1 MTGRAELAAIA
12 ADLRSIE
19 DHLRWAMTQAW
30 WPPSRALDAPRGRA
44 LPPLDPADPDRV
56 PGPRHATG
64 LGDHRA
70 QQAIAACRG
79 HLTTAESALRTVH
92 AAHIARGDTRPR
104 TVVRRLDPTPIQQV
118 TVCAWFAAT
127 LHADLAEHL
136 SPVERR
142 LIGKARRAVDMAL
155 GSIAAAL
162 GDHKPVDEV
171 RLPAKHRC
179 AICGIRPRAPKKGK
193 RCSTCANWRD
203 RHGYER
209 PRRLDSTADAK
220 AAQARRR
227 ARGEGWGDESL
238 SGTSSPPIHD
248 CTCTP
253 DERCDRHDRPG
264 PSPVECGTPQGYL
277 AHRRNN
283 EAPCDRCTEAW
294 IIERE
299 NIRSMIRTRHLGAS

>member
-1 MTGRAELAAIA
+1 MTVREDLAAIA
-12 ADLRSIE
+12 ADLHTIE
-19 DHLRWAMTQAW
+19 DHLRWATIQAW
-30 WPPSRALDAPRGRA
+30 WPAGRALDAPRGRA

-70 QQAIAACRG
+70 QQAITACCTHLAA
-79 HLTTAESALRTVH
+79 AESALRTVH
-92 AAHIARGDTRPR
+92 AAHIARGDTAPR
-104 TVVRRLDPTPIQQV
+104 TVVRRHDPTPVQQV
-118 TVCAWFAAT
+118 TVCAWYAAT
-127 LHADLAEHL
+127 LHRDLADQL

-142 LIGKARRAVDMAL
+142 LIRKARRTVDLAL
-155 GSIAAAL
+155 GAIGAAL

-171 RLPAKHRC
+171 RLPAKDRC

-209 PRRLDSTADAK
+209 PRRLDSIADAK

-238 SGTSSPPIHD
+238 SGARRIGS
-248 CTCTP
+248 
-253 DERCDRHDRPG
+253 PG
-264 PSPVECGTPQGYL
+264 PL
-277 AHRRNN
+277 
-283 EAPCDRCTEAW
+283 TE
-294 IIERE
+294 
-299 NIRSMIRTRHLGAS
+299 